1 MGGTSLEEKTLNG
14 SLVSQF
20 QAVTNLSS
28 RESEQLIRKHVL
40 SGLKVTCA
48 PPSASDGAHACSFP
62 TRLPVSG
69 SHNCTD
75 QLTTVTMRFP
85 SGLNAAEAL
94 PSSYNLPIGSLW
106 RILPL
111 VMFHT
116 SALPLRTITARL
128 RSGLIAISPTPDES
142 GSGLPRLLPVAE
154 SQLRGAL
161 FSIVVSNLPSGLNGS
176 SVQA

>member
-1 MGGTSLEEKTLNG
+1 
-14 SLVSQF
+14 
-20 QAVTNLSS
+20 
-28 RESEQLIRKHVL
+28 
-40 SGLKVTCA
+40 
-48 PPSASDGAHACSFP
+48 
-62 TRLPVSG
+62 
-69 SHNCTD
+69 
-75 QLTTVTMRFP
+75 MRFP

-128 RSGLIAISPTPDES
+128 RSGLTAMSPTPDES
-142 GSGLPRLLPVAE
+142 GSGLPRLFPVAE

-176 SVQA
+176 NLQA